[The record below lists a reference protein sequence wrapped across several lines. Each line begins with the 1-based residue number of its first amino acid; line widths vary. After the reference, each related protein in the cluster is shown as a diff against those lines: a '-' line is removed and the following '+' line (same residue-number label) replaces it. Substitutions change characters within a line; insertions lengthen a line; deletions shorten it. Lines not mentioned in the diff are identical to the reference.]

1 VTTSGTGRSTP
12 ATHSRPI
19 AVGPFRVEFS
29 SPTKS
34 LVARWNALYAGF
46 PDPTGELAPLRIETG
61 PTPGNTL
68 RTIIDGDVVLEDP
81 DWSSHELEITRVIN
95 HRKLDSEP
103 KLVHLHAASV
113 ARGGRAVVL
122 AGRSGD
128 GKSTLTAKLMQAGWD
143 YVTDEQVTLDEL
155 DRNVIPYPRPL
166 TLRQGV
172 WHLFEGIGGER
183 RADDYH
189 RVETT
194 LAELGATAAQRPVEP
209 VLLLAPQYRAL
220 EKDRLLEFRTRAEVV
235 EFLVSCCHDVER
247 IGHRTCAALVD
258 LVSRCAARRLHFS
271 NVDVAVEMVAN
282 AFANTVHHQPVPY
295 RVLPE
300 PDTTPVG
307 HGWVLAPGS
316 RAWVFADGS
325 GVAYSG
331 PAQRFLVLD
340 AVGAAVWE
348 ILSTPTPA
356 SLLLADSPDA
366 PTALAVERW
375 LETLVSLGLVQRT

>member
-1 VTTSGTGRSTP
+1 MTTSGTGRSTA
-12 ATHSRPI
+12 ATRSRPI
-19 AVGPFRVEFS
+19 ALGPFRVEFS
-29 SPTKS
+29 SPIAS
-34 LVARWNALYAGF
+34 LVTRWDALYAGF
-46 PDPTGELAPLRIETG
+46 PDAALGLPLLQVETSSASG
-61 PTPGNTL
+61 GTL
-68 RTIIDGDVVLEDP
+68 RTTVDGGVLLTDP
-81 DWSSHELEITRVIN
+81 NWADHELAITRVIN

-103 KLVHLHAASV
+103 NLVHLHAASV

-128 GKSTLTAKLMQAGWD
+128 GKSTLTAKLMQAGWE

-172 WHLFEGIGGER
+172 WDLFEGLGGER
-183 RADDYH
+183 TTNDYH

-194 LAELGATAAQRPVEP
+194 LAELGATAAQHPAEP

-220 EKDRLLEFRTRAEVV
+220 EEDGLLEFRTRAEVV

-247 IGHRTCAALVD
+247 IGHRTCAALVG
-258 LVSRCAARRLHFS
+258 LASRCAAKRLHFS
-271 NVDVAVEMVAN
+271 NVDRAVEMVGT
-282 AFANTVHHQPVPY
+282 AFAVTLHHQPVPY

-300 PDTTPVG
+300 PDTTPTG

-325 GVAYSG
+325 GVAYSV
-331 PAQRFLVLD
+331 PEQQLVLLD
-340 AVGAAVWE
+340 AVGAALWE
-348 ILSTPTPA
+348 ILVAPTAA

>member
-1 VTTSGTGRSTP
+1 M
-12 ATHSRPI
+12 
-19 AVGPFRVEFS
+19 EFS
-29 SPTKS
+29 SPIAS
-34 LVARWNALYAGF
+34 LVTRWDALYAGF
-46 PDPTGELAPLRIETG
+46 PDAAPGLPLLQVETSSASG
-61 PTPGNTL
+61 GTL
-68 RTIIDGDVVLEDP
+68 RTTVDGDVLLIDP
-81 DWSSHELEITRVIN
+81 DWSSHELEITRYLN
-95 HRKLDSEP
+95 HRKLDAEP
-103 KLVHLHAASV
+103 NLVHLHAASV

-143 YVTDEQVTLDEL
+143 YVTDEQVTLDEF

-194 LAELGATAAQRPVEP
+194 LAELGATAAQHPVEP

-220 EKDRLLEFRTRAEVV
+220 EGDTLLEFRTRAEVV

-271 NVDVAVEMVAN
+271 NVDIAVEEVNN
-282 AFANTVHHQPVPY
+282 AFADTVHHQPVPY

-300 PDTTPVG
+300 PDTTPTG

-316 RAWVFADGS
+316 RAWLFADGS
-325 GVAYSG
+325 GVAYSV
-331 PAQRFLVLD
+331 PTQRFLVLD

-375 LETLVSLGLVQRT
+375 LETLVSLGLVRRV